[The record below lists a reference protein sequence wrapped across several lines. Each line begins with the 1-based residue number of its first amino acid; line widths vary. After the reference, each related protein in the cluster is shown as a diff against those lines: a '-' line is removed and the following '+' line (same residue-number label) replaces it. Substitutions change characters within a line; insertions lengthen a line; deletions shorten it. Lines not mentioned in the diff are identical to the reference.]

1 MELWN
6 PTKDSTL
13 NTVLFGV
20 CAVQS
25 VCCVS
30 WGGDNGLLKRL
41 AAPGWLGPQSG
52 GFTGLLSS
60 HPFRI
65 VLIPVSSSP
74 VLALP
79 SLISVNTQ
87 PLGYKYN
94 SHLQRKTIRNA
105 KANSV
110 PFERL
115 SLQTMCFKTSFMQM
129 MQLKKTQQIRIKRA
143 TGN

>member
-1 MELWN
+1 MIAVHLVFYFMSDNHNVVCVCVVWAGVVIMASL
-6 PTKDSTL
+6 KDWL
-13 NTVLFGV
+13 HR
-20 CAVQS
+20 
-25 VCCVS
+25 
-30 WGGDNGLLKRL
+30 GG
-41 AAPGWLGPQSG
+41 WGPQSG

-79 SLISVNTQ
+79 SLLSVNTQ

-129 MQLKKTQQIRIKRA
+129 MQLKKALNKLEQSSHWPIHK
-143 TGN
+143 